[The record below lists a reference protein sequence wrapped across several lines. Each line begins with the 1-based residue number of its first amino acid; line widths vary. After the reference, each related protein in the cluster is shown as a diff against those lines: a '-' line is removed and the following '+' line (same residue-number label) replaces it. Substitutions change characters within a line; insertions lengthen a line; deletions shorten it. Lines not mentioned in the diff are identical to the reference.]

1 MIKRGTSPPT
11 VAVCI
16 DTRDGAGR
24 KRLHGVAQYA
34 RHSGWRTM
42 LVRRTGREAAQ
53 EVSRLRPQG
62 IIAYVADRWL
72 IDVAQRHKV
81 PLADTA
87 QAEIEV
93 PLYTTLDNAVVG
105 RLAAEHLS
113 GIGLKHFG
121 YCGVRGRSV
130 SAERRDALAACLAD
144 RGHRLHAFAQQ
155 ISEGESR
162 LEPLVR
168 WLRSLPK
175 PVGILAFDDK
185 LGERVLT
192 ACRWAELAVPNEV
205 AVLGIGDDDLMCEV
219 SWPSLSSISSP
230 TSRLGYEAAEML
242 DRAMRGERSSERVRK
257 IEPTGVT
264 VRASTDMLAVQD
276 DLVRSTVAFI
286 REHAGNAI
294 GVKHVALALDVSR
307 RTLDRRFADAL
318 GRTVHDELTAVRM
331 QMARQLLTGGLQT
344 VSDIARLCGYET
356 AASFSR
362 AFRRHAGCWPTDYRN
377 QLRLV

>member
-1 MIKRGTSPPT
+1 M
-11 VAVCI
+11 
-16 DTRDGAGR
+16 
-24 KRLHGVAQYA
+24 
-34 RHSGWRTM
+34 M

-62 IIAYVADRWL
+62 IMAYVADRWL
-72 IDVAQRHKV
+72 IDLARRQKV

-87 QAEIEV
+87 QGEIDV
-93 PLYTTLDNAVVG
+93 PLRTTLDSAAVG
-105 RLAAEHLS
+105 RLAAEHLL
-113 GIGLKHFG
+113 GIGLEHFG
-121 YCGVRGRSV
+121 YCGVRGRSA
-130 SAERRDALAACLAD
+130 SIERRDTLSANLAEHG
-144 RGHRLHAFAQQ
+144 RRLHAFAQQ
-155 ISEGESR
+155 VAEGESR

-175 PVGILAFDDK
+175 PIGILAFDDK

-192 ACRWAELAVPNEV
+192 ACRWADLPVPNQV

-242 DRAMRGERSSERVRK
+242 DLAMRGEPCTQRVRK

-264 VRASTDMLAVQD
+264 VRASTDMLAVED
-276 DLVRSTVAFI
+276 KLVRSTVAYI
-286 REHAGNAI
+286 REHAGQAI
-294 GVKHVALALDVSR
+294 GVKHVAMALDVSR

-331 QMARQLLTGGLQT
+331 QTARNLLSGGLQT
-344 VSDIARLCGYET
+344 VSDIARTCGYET

-362 AFRRHAGCWPTDYRN
+362 AFRRHVGCWPTDYRN
-377 QLRLV
+377 QVRLV